1 MKIDITKIIFDFS
14 CEKQRFSV
22 PSKSDCI
29 SQQEHWRLSISRARQ
44 FILGACRARHLAQ
57 RASTLTT
64 DTSLRPKELTKPLLP
79 PRYYLRN
86 QEGTLLHVIIDL
98 SQVIYVC
105 LLSTKI
111 GRWSS
116 SVSCTSCLFL
126 SLLGCITLQA
136 SLAVNIF
143 LL

>member
-29 SQQEHWRLSISRARQ
+29 SQQEHWRLSVPRARQ
-44 FILGACRARHLAQ
+44 FILGARRVRHLAQ
-57 RASTLTT
+57 RVSTLTT
-64 DTSLRPKELTKPLLP
+64 ETSLRPTTKPLLP
-79 PRYYLRN
+79 PPYYLRN

-98 SQVIYVC
+98 PQVIYVC

-116 SVSCTSCLFL
+116 SVNCTSCLFL

-143 LL
+143 LF